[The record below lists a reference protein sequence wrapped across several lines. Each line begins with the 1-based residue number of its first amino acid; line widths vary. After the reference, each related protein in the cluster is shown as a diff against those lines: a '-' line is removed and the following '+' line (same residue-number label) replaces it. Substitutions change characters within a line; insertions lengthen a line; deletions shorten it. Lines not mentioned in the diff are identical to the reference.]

1 MPAYQRRFGE
11 FQGGEYVISTTRQ
24 SAITGLLSVGAVIG
38 AVSSGSIAS
47 KVSKWAACDLD
58 SGGSQTLVWIAS
70 DLHGFLPDP
79 PDRSR
84 HRGELRFRMA
94 MYQY

>member
-47 KVSKWAACDLD
+47 KVSKTAGLAIRRLTGCSLD
-58 SGGSQTLVWIAS
+58 C
-70 DLHGFLPDP
+70 
-79 PDRSR
+79 
-84 HRGELRFRMA
+84 E
-94 MYQY
+94 

>member
-1 MPAYQRRFGE
+1 MTFQFNMPAYQRRFGE

-47 KVSKWAACDLD
+47 KVSRTGGLVIPWLTDFSLD
-58 SGGSQTLVWIAS
+58 C
-70 DLHGFLPDP
+70 
-79 PDRSR
+79 
-84 HRGELRFRMA
+84 E
-94 MYQY
+94 